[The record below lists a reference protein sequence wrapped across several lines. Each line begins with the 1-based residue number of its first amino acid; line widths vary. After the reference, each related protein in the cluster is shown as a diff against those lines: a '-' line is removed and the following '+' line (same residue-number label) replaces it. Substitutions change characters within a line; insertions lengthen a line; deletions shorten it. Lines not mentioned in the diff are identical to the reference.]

1 MTKGNGALLV
11 LALTILGLSAAQ
23 AENRAMRGHSVSTG
37 FRVAPPQR
45 PDMRPRDGDYSWCEE
60 NETLECGVS
69 QCFEDQGYLLSFCVS
84 AGGIHDSGD
93 PNPDPEE

>member
-11 LALTILGLSAAQ
+11 FALAILGLSTVQAQ
-23 AENRAMRGHSVSTG
+23 SRAIAGHGVSAG
-37 FRVAPPQR
+37 FRLPQPQ

-69 QCFEDQGYLLSFCVS
+69 ECFEDEGYLESFCIT

-93 PNPDPEE
+93 PNPDPED